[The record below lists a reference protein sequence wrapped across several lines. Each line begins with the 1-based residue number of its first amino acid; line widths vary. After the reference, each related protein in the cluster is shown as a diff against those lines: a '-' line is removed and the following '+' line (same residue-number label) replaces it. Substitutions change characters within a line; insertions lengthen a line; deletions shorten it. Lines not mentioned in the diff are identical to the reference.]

1 MAGAWVWAVAAAAY
15 AAFAA
20 WYFNWRGRVRADEI
34 DGYVARIRAVNPHSA
49 DRTAD
54 GVLRT
59 FLEGDDGREFFML
72 NLVRLAPGEVKD
84 PKTGAMRSARAVMQD
99 YTKAFLPALIARGG
113 HPAMVAR
120 KAGGYVDSWGVEADP
135 GWSVVGYMRYRSRR
149 DMAELASDPRFGGG
163 HEFKFAAVP
172 VTLSFPTQPMVLAL
186 LSPKVWVALV
196 LALLAALA
204 QLAILALQ

>member
-1 MAGAWVWAVAAAAY
+1 MTGAWVWTVAVLVY
-15 AAFAA
+15 GAFAA
-20 WYFNWRGRVRADEI
+20 WYFNWRGRIRADEV

-54 GVLRT
+54 GVLRK
-59 FLEGDDGREFFML
+59 FLEDDDGREFFML
-72 NLVRLAPGEVKD
+72 NLVRLAPGDVKD
-84 PKTGAMRSARAVMQD
+84 PKTGALRPARAVMQD
-99 YTKAFLPALIARGG
+99 YTNAFLPALIARGG

-172 VTLSFPTQPMVLAL
+172 VTLSFPTQPIVLAL
-186 LSPKVWVALV
+186 LSPRVWVALV

-204 QLAILALQ
+204 HIAILLSQ